1 MSLETRIA
9 ALSDKKQSQW
19 AWANYL
25 PTVREVIAEQHSR
38 DIIEI
43 GGGRAP
49 ALTRSEIAALGIEYT
64 CSDIMASELARAP
77 EWVKTAHF
85 DVQTADKSQVV
96 PFAEHY
102 DLVFSRMVMEHV
114 ESYEDWM
121 SVGEGKS
128 VSVRVDSGGSRTIKK
143 KT

>member
-49 ALTRSEIAALGIEYT
+49 ALTRRAIAALRVQYT
-64 CSDIMASELARAP
+64 YSSILASEPARHHLR
-77 EWVKTAHF
+77 VKPHH
-85 DVQTADKSQVV
+85 VGLQTTGERPCRDQV
-96 PFAEHY
+96 
-102 DLVFSRMVMEHV
+102 
-114 ESYEDWM
+114 
-121 SVGEGKS
+121 
-128 VSVRVDSGGSRTIKK
+128 
-143 KT
+143 

>member
-1 MSLETRIA
+1 MALETRIA
-9 ALSDKKQSQW
+9 ALSDNKQSQW

-49 ALTRSEIAALGIEYT
+49 ALTRSEIASLGIEYT

-77 EWVKTAHF
+77 EWVKRSEERRVGKECVSTCR
-85 DVQTADKSQVV
+85 
-96 PFAEHY
+96 
-102 DLVFSRMVMEHV
+102 SRW
-114 ESYEDWM
+114 SP
-121 SVGEGKS
+121 
-128 VSVRVDSGGSRTIKK
+128 
-143 KT
+143 